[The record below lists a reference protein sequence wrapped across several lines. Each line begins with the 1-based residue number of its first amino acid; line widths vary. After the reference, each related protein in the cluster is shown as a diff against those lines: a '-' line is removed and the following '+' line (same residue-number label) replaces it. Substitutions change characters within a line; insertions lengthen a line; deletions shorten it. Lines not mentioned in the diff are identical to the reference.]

1 MVQAASSWSGQ
12 AGGSSPCALPYS
24 KQIMSRLGWTCR
36 THPQGRVK
44 ASAPLQ
50 CNLLSILMPE
60 YSSDRRWTAGR
71 VVWRREN
78 TIRRGNDCFSRRT
91 IPTQFHFV
99 RECAEFVP
107 YPCMFIQTRTG
118 FWRLAVLYYFML
130 QRNHLMVGLY
140 YYVDHMFLT
149 PHLLLFWN
157 LD

>member
-99 RECAEFVP
+99 RECVEFVP
-107 YPCMFIQTRTG
+107 ISMHVYTNKN
-118 FWRLAVLYYFML
+118 RLLTSCCFVLFYAAAKSFNDILVSGSYMC
-130 QRNHLMVGLY
+130 
-140 YYVDHMFLT
+140 LT
-149 PHLLLFWN
+149 LHLLLFWN